1 MLKTKR
7 VIKHFKTLMTWEF
20 EEINIFTL
28 GFIIFVAT
36 TYILHPMV
44 SYSSRGIII
53 ERILDFNGF
62 QVRSSRENY
71 LFYPGNVIDAI
82 ELLVVFLAGI
92 LFASN
97 VARAFENRE
106 MLTLLTC
113 PTKRHHVI
121 LSKFSVNFLILY
133 FAFGIPF
140 ALDMMLLGINPLN
153 LDMYIWLFILFLPI
167 LFACSI
173 ALFASVTLKTTGPSA
188 VIPPLMFLGLIKL
201 LDSVNEEACDLLYS
215 TWDEKLF
222 NAVKN
227 FLSFSLASPWVGTEF
242 SYVVLYRLLLPVLL
256 IVLSVIY
263 FQKWVQL
270 D

>member
-1 MLKTKR
+1 MLKMKR
-7 VIKHFKTLMTWEF
+7 VIKRFKTLMTWEF

-28 GFIIFVAT
+28 GFVIFVAT
-36 TYILHPMV
+36 VYILHPIV
-44 SYSSRGIII
+44 SHSSKGILI
-53 ERILDFNGF
+53 ERILDLKGF
-62 QVRSSRENY
+62 QVRSSGENY
-71 LFYPGNVIDAI
+71 LFYPGDVIDAV

-121 LSKFSVNFLILY
+121 LSKFFVNFLILY
-133 FAFGIPF
+133 LAFGVPF
-140 ALDMMLLGINPLN
+140 ALDMVLLGIYPLN
-153 LDMYIWLFILFLPI
+153 LDMYIWLFILLLPI

-173 ALFASVTLKTTGPSA
+173 ALFASVTLKTAGPSA
-188 VIPPLMFLGLIKL
+188 VIPPLTFLGLIKL
-201 LDSVNEEACDLLYS
+201 LGSVSEEACDLLYS

-227 FLSFSLASPWVGTEF
+227 LGLSWVGMDF

-256 IVLSVIY
+256 IILSVIY
-263 FQKWVQL
+263 FQKGVQL